1 MSGRLDNGFDV
12 QNRYSVHFVAVD
24 LKRTWTIVDQAFSV
38 SKCVRL
44 ARMPEKPYE
53 LLCR

>member
-1 MSGRLDNGFDV
+1 MPSRLDDGFDV
-12 QNRYSVHFVAVD
+12 QSRYSVHFVAVD

-44 ARMPEKPYE
+44 ARMSEKSYE